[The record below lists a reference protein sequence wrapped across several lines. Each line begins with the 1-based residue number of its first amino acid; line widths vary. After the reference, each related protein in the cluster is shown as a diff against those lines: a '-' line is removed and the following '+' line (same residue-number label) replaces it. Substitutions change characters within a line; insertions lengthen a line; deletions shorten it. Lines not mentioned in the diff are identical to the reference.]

1 MFFSRKYPT
10 VDGERY
16 FWEARYVTT
25 MFDASPKSL
34 REIERFLK
42 NEEAILR
49 QFTIKVDSA
58 VDRAHGNTYKNPYL

>member
-1 MFFSRKYPT
+1 
-10 VDGERY
+10 
-16 FWEARYVTT
+16 

-34 REIERFLK
+34 KEIERFLK

-58 VDRAHGNTYKNPYL
+58 VDRANGNTYKNPYL